1 MPDLFAGLTFANPG
15 VLWLLL
21 AVPLA
26 GLWAWRR
33 ARGGGMRF
41 SDGGSARAASGS
53 WATRLLYLPLI
64 LRMLALAL
72 MIVALARPQERNV
85 RVERSSE
92 GVDIVLV
99 LDTSSSMLAMDFR
112 PNRFEAARRV
122 AGEFIQGRE
131 SDRIGLIVF
140 AAQAFTQTPLTLD
153 YAFLQRMLGEVEV
166 GVIEDGTA
174 VGTAL
179 AMATSRLKESQ
190 ADKVV
195 ILLTDGQSNRGEID
209 PATAAEIAQTMGVRV
224 YAIGVGARGQAPY
237 PFQTPFGGT
246 QQRMV
251 PVEIDEETLTAVA
264 ERTGGRYFRA
274 TDTEALRDIY
284 DEIGELETA
293 EVDELTYTDIAE
305 RYALFLLPAAL
316 LLLLERLLA
325 ATRLRTFP

>member
-1 MPDLFAGLTFANPG
+1 MTPLDTLTFAHPH

-21 AVPLA
+21 LLPLA
-26 GLWAWRR
+26 GAWAWWRG
-33 ARGGGMRF
+33 RGGGLRF
-41 SDGGSARAASGS
+41 SDGTSAQAAGGT
-53 WATRLLYLPLI
+53 WATRVRYLPLG
-64 LRMLALAL
+64 LRLAALAL

-85 RVERSSE
+85 RVERQSE
-92 GVDIVLV
+92 GIDIVLV

-122 AGEFIQGRE
+122 AAEFISGRT

-140 AAQAFTQTPLTLD
+140 AAQAYTQTPLTLD
-153 YAFLQRMLGEVEV
+153 YAFLQRMLGEVEI
-166 GVIEDGTA
+166 GAIEDGTA

-179 AMATSRLKESQ
+179 AMATSRLRESE

-224 YAIGVGARGQAPY
+224 YAIGVGARGTAPY

-246 QQRMV
+246 QTRRV
-251 PVEIDEETLTAVA
+251 PVEIDEETLQQVA
-264 ERTGGRYFRA
+264 AQTGGRYFRA
-274 TDTEALRDIY
+274 TDTEALRAIY

-293 EVDELTYTDIAE
+293 EVDELAYTDIAE
-305 RYALFLLPAAL
+305 RYVLFLLPAAL

>member
-1 MPDLFAGLTFANPG
+1 MTPLDTLTFAHPH

-21 AVPLA
+21 LLPLA
-26 GLWAWRR
+26 GAWAWWRG
-33 ARGGGMRF
+33 RGGGLRF
-41 SDGGSARAASGS
+41 SDGTSAQAAGGT
-53 WATRLLYLPLI
+53 WATRVRYLPLG
-64 LRMLALAL
+64 LRLAALAL

-85 RVERSSE
+85 RVERQSE
-92 GVDIVLV
+92 GIDIVLV

-112 PNRFEAARRV
+112 PNRFESARRV
-122 AGEFIQGRE
+122 ADEFIAGRT

-140 AAQAFTQTPLTLD
+140 AAQAYTQAPLTLD
-153 YAFLQRMLGEVEV
+153 YAFLRRMLGEVEV

-174 VGTAL
+174 VGTAV
-179 AMATSRLKESQ
+179 AMATSRLRESE

-237 PFQTPFGGT
+237 PFRTPFGGT

-264 ERTGGRYFRA
+264 EQTGGRYFRA
-274 TDTEALRDIY
+274 TDAEALRDIY

-293 EVDELTYTDIAE
+293 EVDELAYTDIAE
-305 RYALFLLPAAL
+305 RYVLFLLPAAL